1 MAREYVPALG
11 FRALTPAY
19 DVVVGATTRERT
31 VKRALVEQAGLVSG
45 QRVLDL
51 ACGTATLSLV
61 AAAACPGLELTGLDG
76 DPEML
81 ARARRKAERAGVRIS
96 LDEGMSFALPYADAS
111 FDRVLCSLFFHH
123 LSVPDKERTA
133 REVLRVLRP
142 GGELHVA
149 DWGQPSGRI
158 TSAGFRLIQLLDGHE
173 NTEPQRRGELPGL
186 LTGAGFAD
194 VRECTSY
201 DTVFGTMQ
209 LLSAVRV

>member
-1 MAREYVPALG
+1 MARDYVPALG
-11 FRALTPAY
+11 FRVLTPAY

-31 VKRALVEQAGLVSG
+31 VKRALVEQAGLAAG

-81 ARARRKAERAGVRIS
+81 ARACRKAERAGVRIS

-158 TSAGFRLIQLLDGHE
+158 TGAGFRLVQLLDGHA

-186 LTGAGFAD
+186 LARAGFAD
-194 VRECTSY
+194 VRERTSY
-201 DTVFGTMQ
+201 DTVFGTMR
-209 LLSAVRV
+209 LLSALRG